1 METPH
6 APQRTAGD
14 ADGRLGGA
22 TGRGRARLHPK
33 AMPNESAIVGE
44 TQTGALIN
52 NKIIIKRVVRA
63 SP

>member
-1 METPH
+1 M
-6 APQRTAGD
+6 
-14 ADGRLGGA
+14 
-22 TGRGRARLHPK
+22 HPK